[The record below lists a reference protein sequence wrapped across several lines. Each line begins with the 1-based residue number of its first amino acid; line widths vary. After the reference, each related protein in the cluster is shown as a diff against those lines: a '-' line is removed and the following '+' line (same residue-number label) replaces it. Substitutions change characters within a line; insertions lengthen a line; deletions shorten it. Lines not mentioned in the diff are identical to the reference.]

1 MVGTSCWLCLVTTM
15 ALASVPKV
23 VFGLIAF
30 AIFWVLAVFP
40 AIPFLPIGRTA
51 GSLLGAMLMVI
62 FQVITPD
69 EAYDTIDLPIL
80 GLLFGTMVVSTY
92 LERADMFKYIG
103 KLLAWKS
110 RGAKDLLCR
119 ICVISA
125 ISSALFTNDTSC
137 VVLTEFILKIAR
149 QHNLPPTPFL
159 LALASSANIGSSAT
173 PIGNPQNLV
182 IAVQSKISF
191 GNFLI
196 GILPAMVAGVVAN
209 AIILLIMFWK
219 LLSVHKDEEDAG
231 AEDVV
236 EEYDSHRFSPATM
249 SHYSSLNSQEWSSH
263 LDAITVQNSPQVQI
277 LRNRSIA
284 NASESNGI
292 SSNTF
297 DTARISSVSRDGT
310 NGVASMAKEE
320 TSPSNSS
327 AGVDTLIPP
336 SERKTNFIIKWK
348 RVLWKS
354 CVYIITVGMLVALL
368 LGLNMSWTAITAAL
382 ALIVLDFKDATPCL
396 EKV

>member
-1 MVGTSCWLCLVTTM
+1 MTM
-15 ALASVPKV
+15 ASVPKV
-23 VFGLIAF
+23 VLGLIAF

-40 AIPFLPIGRTA
+40 AVPFLPIGRTA
-51 GSLLGAMLMVI
+51 GSLLGAMLMVL

-69 EAYDTIDLPIL
+69 DAYATIDLPIL
-80 GLLFGTMVVSTY
+80 GLLFGTMVVSVY

-125 ISSALFTNDTSC
+125 VSSALFTNDTSC

-191 GNFLI
+191 GDFLI

-209 AIILLIMFWK
+209 ATILLIMFWK

-231 AEDVV
+231 EEVV
-236 EEYDSHRFSPATM
+236 EEEYDSHRFSPATM
-249 SHYSSLNSQEWSSH
+249 SHFSSLNSQEWNAH
-263 LDAITVQNSPQVQI
+263 LEAISVQNSPPHI

-284 NASESNGI
+284 NASESNGV
-292 SSNTF
+292 SSIPF
-297 DTARISSVSRDGT
+297 DSARISSLPRDGI
-310 NGVASMAKEE
+310 NGVPSLTKEE
-320 TSPSNSS
+320 TSPISSS
-327 AGVDTLIPP
+327 AATVDTLIHP
-336 SERKTNFIIKWK
+336 SERKNNFIIRWK

-382 ALIVLDFKDATPCL
+382 ALMVLDFKDARPSL